1 MPQGFEPV
9 VGLEVHAQLLTETK
23 LFCSCSAR
31 FGAPPNTLTCPVC
44 AGHPGTLPVLNERA
58 LELAIAAGLAF
69 GCRIAR
75 YTKFDRKNYFY
86 PDLPKGYQITQYDL
100 PLCSHGALE
109 VETEDGRKRIGI
121 RRIHLEE
128 DSGKSIH
135 DEATGRTAID
145 LNRCGTA
152 LIEIVSEP
160 DIRSSAEAHA
170 YLVMLRRTLRYLG
183 ISDCEMQ
190 EGSLRVDVNVSVRPK
205 GSDEM
210 YTPVEIKNLGSFR
223 MVAAAIDYELER
235 QSEAFLR
242 GEKPH
247 KQTMLWDDQAKAT
260 RPMRSKEL
268 AHEYRYF
275 PEPDL
280 PPLDVTE
287 EMIERARASMCE
299 LPAERKER
307 FVSRMGL
314 TPYEAEVLTAEKELA
329 DYFERVAE
337 LCGNPSDA
345 ARWVSGEVLAAVK
358 ERGGLKAGFPV
369 EAGRLA
375 ALVKMVRDGK
385 VTLASARR
393 EVWPRLIESGEE
405 PARIVERLGLSSI
418 GEDELDRLMDEII
431 ASLPRIAEDI
441 RGGKKN
447 AVNVLVGQLMK
458 RTRGQADAKAARSAF
473 LRKLGV
479 EG

>member
-1 MPQGFEPV
+1 
-9 VGLEVHAQLLTETK
+9 
-23 LFCSCSAR
+23 
-31 FGAPPNTLTCPVC
+31 
-44 AGHPGTLPVLNERA
+44 
-58 LELAIAAGLAF
+58 
-69 GCRIAR
+69 
-75 YTKFDRKNYFY
+75 
-86 PDLPKGYQITQYDL
+86 
-100 PLCSHGALE
+100 
-109 VETEDGRKRIGI
+109 
-121 RRIHLEE
+121 
-128 DSGKSIH
+128 
-135 DEATGRTAID
+135 
-145 LNRCGTA
+145 
-152 LIEIVSEP
+152 
-160 DIRSSAEAHA
+160 
-170 YLVMLRRTLRYLG
+170 
-183 ISDCEMQ
+183 
-190 EGSLRVDVNVSVRPK
+190 
-205 GSDEM
+205 
-210 YTPVEIKNLGSFR
+210 
-223 MVAAAIDYELER
+223 
-235 QSEAFLR
+235 
-242 GEKPH
+242 
-247 KQTMLWDDQAKAT
+247 
-260 RPMRSKEL
+260 MRSKEL

-337 LCGNPSDA
+337 LCGGPSDA

-375 ALVKMVRDGK
+375 ALVKMVREGK

-393 EVWPRLIESGEE
+393 EVWPRMLESGEE

-418 GEDELDRLMDEII
+418 GEDELDRLMDDII